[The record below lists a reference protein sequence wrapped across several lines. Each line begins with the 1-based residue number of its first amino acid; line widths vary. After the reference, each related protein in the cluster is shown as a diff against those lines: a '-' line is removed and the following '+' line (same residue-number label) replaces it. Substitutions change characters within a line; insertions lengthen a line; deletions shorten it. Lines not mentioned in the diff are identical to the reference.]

1 MREDYYKYIVAS
13 RHPVRVQPLT
23 IVELGVCMLEV
34 GDVTGLFIKLVK
46 STTFAKKVLH
56 SEMAVMTRW
65 SVITIL

>member
-46 STTFAKKVLH
+46 STTFAEK
-56 SEMAVMTRW
+56 SFAQ
-65 SVITIL
+65 